1 MAMRLAER
9 GVFAWLPPILAFLLV
24 NSVFG
29 LAAAIDGYNYFDPWT
44 WAHWD
49 SFHYLDIARH
59 GYTLSGCIDITW
71 WDPLSVTTAFLDTL
85 GFAVEPTQWCGTAG
99 WFPGFPIVLK
109 FVSFTGLSPVA
120 SGVAIAVVA
129 QLATLIV
136 LWRWFLLPMSRSHA
150 LIALGAATFF
160 FGHIYYRA
168 VFPMSM
174 TTLLLLVYLR
184 MLESQRWQLAGLA
197 GAAAAFTYPTIF
209 VIAPVTI
216 AWLLLARPDL
226 TRRATL
232 IAGAFS
238 AGGILLGF
246 VAVQIL
252 QWNQTGIWGGF
263 FKVQSQF
270 NYGINL
276 PTERL
281 FDVVR
286 PILDTGLE
294 LGAVPRLHT
303 GLAAITVVSI
313 SSVCFIKRNHLRPTE
328 SWAILA
334 TIALWLFPL
343 TLGGQA
349 SLYRIESVLIPV
361 VIVLPRMPTWFRYM
375 LTAALVAMSYPMAIL
390 FYRNVLI

>member
-1 MAMRLAER
+1 MRLAER
-9 GVFAWLPPILAFLLV
+9 GVFAWLPPVLAFLLV
-24 NSVFG
+24 NTV
-29 LAAAIDGYNYFDPWT
+29 LAVAASIDGYSYLDPWT

-85 GFAVEPTQWCGTAG
+85 GFAVEPTHWCGTAG
-99 WFPGFPIVLK
+99 WFPGFPLLLK
-109 FVSFTGLSPVA
+109 AISLTGLSPVA
-120 SGVAIAVVA
+120 SGVAIAVA
-129 QLATLIV
+129 SQLATLVV
-136 LWRWFLLPMSRSHA
+136 LWRWFLLPMSRPRA
-150 LIALGAATFF
+150 LVALAAAAFF

-174 TTLLLLVYLR
+174 TTLLLLVYLG
-184 MLESQRWQLAGLA
+184 MLVGQRWQLAGVA

-216 AWLLLARPDL
+216 VWLLVARTDL
-226 TRRATL
+226 TRRTQVT
-232 IAGAFS
+232 GAAFA
-238 AGGILLGF
+238 AGGTLLGF
-246 VAVQIL
+246 VAVHIF
-252 QWNQTGIWGGF
+252 QWSQTGTWGGF

-286 PILDTGLE
+286 PVFDKGLE

-303 GLAAITVVSI
+303 GLVAVTVVSVA
-313 SSVCFIKRNHLRPTE
+313 SVCLAQWKKLSPVE

-334 TIALWLFPL
+334 TVALWLFPL

-349 SLYRIESVLIPV
+349 SLYRIESVLLPV
-361 VIVLPRMPTWFRYM
+361 VILLPRMPTWFRFA
-375 LTAALVAMSYPMAIL
+375 LTGALIAMSYPMAIL
-390 FYRNVLI
+390 FYRNILI